1 MATERPV
8 PLTSFVVRP
17 ANMEDAQSLFHA
29 WQRLRN
35 HNSGIDRRYIP
46 APVSQ
51 DEFVLDLAEL
61 LKRPHSAAFVAEA
74 DAGLAGFI
82 SGRVE
87 DNQPDRL
94 PSRHLTVGYLW
105 VEERFRRRG
114 IARALFAAVAEWGR
128 EQADVSHFEMAVL
141 SADHAAAAFWR
152 SIGFAPFIER
162 LWAPLSA
169 PEIDA

>member
-1 MATERPV
+1 M
-8 PLTSFVVRP
+8 VRP
-17 ANMEDAQSLFHA
+17 ATMEDASSLFHA

-35 HNSGIDRRYIP
+35 HNAGIDRRFIP

-61 LKRPHSAAFVAEA
+61 LRRPQSAAFVAEL
-74 DAGLAGFI
+74 DRGLGGFI

-87 DNQPDRL
+87 QNQPDRL
-94 PSRHLTVGYLW
+94 PSAHLTVGYLW
-105 VEERFRRRG
+105 VEPRFRRRG
-114 IARALFAAVAEWGR
+114 IARALFDAVAAWGR
-128 EQADVSHFEMAVL
+128 GHDGVAHFEMAVL
-141 SADHAAAAFWR
+141 NADHAAAAFWR

-169 PEIDA
+169 PEADA

>member
-1 MATERPV
+1 MAAERPI
-8 PLTSFVVRP
+8 PLSSFVVRP
-17 ANMEDAQSLFHA
+17 ATMEDAPSLFHA

-35 HNSGIDRRYIP
+35 HNAGIDRRFIP

-61 LKRPHSAAFVAEA
+61 LRRPQSAAFVAEL
-74 DAGLAGFI
+74 DGGLGGFI

-87 DNQPDRL
+87 QNQPDRL

-105 VEERFRRRG
+105 VEEPFRRRG

-141 SADHAAAAFWR
+141 NADGDAAAFWR
-152 SIGFAPFIER
+152 SIGFVPFIER

-169 PEIDA
+169 PEADA